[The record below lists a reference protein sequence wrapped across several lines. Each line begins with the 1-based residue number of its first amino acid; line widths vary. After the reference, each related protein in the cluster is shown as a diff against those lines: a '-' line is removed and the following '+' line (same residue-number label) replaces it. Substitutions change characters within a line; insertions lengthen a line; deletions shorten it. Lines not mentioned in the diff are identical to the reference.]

1 MSWSSHKFNMKPGVR
16 CELGMCMLTG
26 DIVWAMGPLPCG
38 DWPDANVFLCALKQM
53 LDEGERVEA
62 DDGHVGDDPT
72 HVKVHGSFVHPQ
84 EDKTLCVRA
93 VVRRRHETANKR
105 LKQFKVLSTTFRH
118 SVLFHGNASGQ
129 LLS

>member
-1 MSWSSHKFNMKPGVR
+1 MKPGVR
-16 CELGMCMLTG
+16 YELGVCTLTG
-26 DIVWAMGPLPCG
+26 DIIWVMGPLPCG
-38 DWPDANVFLCALKQM
+38 DWPDVNVFRHALKQM

-62 DDGHVGDDPT
+62 DDGYVGDNPT
-72 HVKVHGSFVHPQ
+72 HVKVPGSFVHTQ
-84 EDKTLCVRA
+84 EDKTLCVQA
-93 VVRRRHETANKR
+93 VVRCRHETANKR